1 MFITYQEM
9 SSDAQ
14 DIETVHYKSWT
25 QQMDVFLLEQ
35 KNQGQKPD
43 INFSQAA
50 YNAVIEAINS
60 KFPMKVNKDNV
71 QNRLK
76 TLKKKMTIA
85 MEVFKRGSEFG
96 WNDITKQ
103 IEAPEEV

>member
-1 MFITYQEM
+1 M

-25 QQMDVFLLEQ
+25 QQMDVFLLDFLLEQ

-43 INFSQAA
+43 KNFSQAA

-76 TLKKKMTIA
+76 TLKKK
-85 MEVFKRGSEFG
+85 
-96 WNDITKQ
+96 
-103 IEAPEEV
+103 